1 MVHRPRQYRPARAPA
16 GGRQP
21 TPQQS
26 PDAGRPGLS
35 LAGLAQVADWDGG
48 SRGATL
54 ADLQRRVGNRAVARA
69 LAPPSPAAPVMTTPA
84 QIGARAAAT
93 HGAAI
98 PVMLDFE
105 AIAVSLGAG
114 RSVPVA
120 PPDGAQRI
128 RSAQAGGTR
137 AAGYTELPAPTPP
150 ELKTA
155 EPRKVEGGWVARVQP
170 TANDRPQPTSLY
182 PAPGVH
188 QLGTNAGGQQQH
200 LLVTQQMSEVIR
212 QGEAEHLL
220 DLEWARH
227 LSYDRAAAAINAA
240 ADSDG
245 PVAATPDAARQ
256 GAEAQV
262 CAALPPQLRWARGT
276 DPVRPWVRAYS
287 RMAHVTI
294 ERDEAGWHAMTSA
307 FVLDPA
313 EKRAVGVPIGDELT
327 RYVGGP
333 QVGQH
338 PSAPLVRERFAELPP
353 GGS

>member
-1 MVHRPRQYRPARAPA
+1 MPLRPSAGAPRVPLDGVA
-16 GGRQP
+16 GVAHW
-21 TPQQS
+21 
-26 PDAGRPGLS
+26 DA
-35 LAGLAQVADWDGG
+35 A
-48 SRGATL
+48 SRRNTL
-54 ADLQRRVGNRAVARA
+54 NDLQRQIGNRAVARA
-69 LAPPSPAAPVMTTPA
+69 LAPSAPARPVMSSPA
-84 QIGARAAAT
+84 QIGARAAARP
-93 HGAAI
+93 GLAI

-105 AIAVSLGAG
+105 AIVVSLQAAG
-114 RSVPVA
+114 RSVAAA
-120 PPDGAQRI
+120 PPDGAERI

-150 ELKTA
+150 ELKIA
-155 EPRKVEGGWVARVQP
+155 EPRKVEGGWAARVQP
-170 TANDRPQPTSLY
+170 TPNDRPLPTSLY

-212 QGEAEHLL
+212 QGEQEHLL

-240 ADSDG
+240 AESDG
-245 PVAATPDAARQ
+245 PVAPTPEAARER
-256 GAEAQV
+256 AEAEV
-262 CAALPPQLRWARGT
+262 CTALPAPLRWTRGT
-276 DPVRPWVRAYS
+276 DPGRPWVRAYS

-313 EKRAVGVPIGDELT
+313 EKRAAGVPVGDELT

-333 QVGQH
+333 QIGEH
-338 PSAPLVRERFAELPP
+338 PSAPLVRARFAALPP
-353 GGS
+353 GGG